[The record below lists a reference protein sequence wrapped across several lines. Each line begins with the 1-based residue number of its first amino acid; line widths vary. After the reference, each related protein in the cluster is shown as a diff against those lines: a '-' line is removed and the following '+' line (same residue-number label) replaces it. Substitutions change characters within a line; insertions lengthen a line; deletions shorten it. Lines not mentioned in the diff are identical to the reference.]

1 MVKLE
6 ALGTVETVWNTLDN
20 NLYLKWSQSASQ
32 GLRQRLMKETGTC
45 RAWWAEVANNKLIG
59 PYWKNRVEKR
69 KLKELCG
76 WQSPSDNTVS
86 QRNGQEDIKQ
96 EKQPGDEKALGIRE
110 DAYTEAA
117 AGASLLARWWR
128 LWLPMQ
134 GVWGQPLFG
143 ELRSHMP
150 SDVPKIFSK
159 SDGQLCGRF
168 FFFVFWLC
176 LRRDKEHLNTR

>member
-6 ALGTVETVWNTLDN
+6 AFGTVETVWNTLDN
-20 NLYLKWSQSASQ
+20 NHYLKWSQSASQ
-32 GLRQRLMKETGTC
+32 GLREHLLKETGMC
-45 RAWWAEVANNKLIG
+45 RALWAEVANNKLIG

-69 KLKELCG
+69 KLKELRG
-76 WQSPSDNTVS
+76 WQSPSDNRVS

-96 EKQPGDEKALGIRE
+96 EKQPGDEKAWGIRE
-110 DAYTEAA
+110 DAYTEAV
-117 AGASLLARWWR
+117 AGASPLARWWG

-134 GVWGQPLFG
+134 WVWGQPLLG

-168 FFFVFWLC
+168 LFFLFCFVLFLFALFW
-176 LRRDKEHLNTR
+176 EG